1 MPRAGL
7 SAAEVVAAGAA
18 MADEVGIGAVSLTA
32 MFTAHRTY
40 IAAHPGR
47 YTATIGA
54 EFRGEDDAL
63 LVAGVR
69 VIARFPTPATGGL
82 SSASTT

>member
-1 MPRAGL
+1 
-7 SAAEVVAAGAA
+7 